1 MRTELTQKPQGVI
14 LIEGFPGYGLIGTI
28 TTEFLISHLNA
39 KQIGRIQ
46 SDKINPIVMVH
57 NGKVIDPIGIFFDKK
72 NKIVIL
78 HALISVTGMEWEL
91 ADAINDLCKQLK
103 VKEIISIEGV
113 GSTKEEPSGKKV
125 IVNTYYFSNSKE
137 KWKKTGSSPLDEGIV
152 MGVTGAL
159 LLKKDLPLSCVFA
172 EAQSKLPIPDSRAS
186 AKVIEVLDKYLGLN
200 VDYKPLLKKADEYE
214 GKLKTLLEGSKK
226 ALDNKKQKE
235 ANYDLDYLG

>member
-1 MRTELTQKPQGVI
+1 MRIELTEKPVGAI

-39 KQIGRIQ
+39 KQIGRIS

-57 NGKVIDPIGIFFDKK
+57 NGKVIDPIGIFYDKK
-72 NKIVIL
+72 NKIIIL

-91 ADAINDLCKQLK
+91 AEVITDLCKQLK
-103 VKEIISIEGV
+103 VKEIISVEGV
-113 GSTKEEPSGKKV
+113 GSVKEDEATKQIV
-125 IVNTYYFSNSKE
+125 VNTYYFSGSKD
-137 KWKKTGSSPLDEGIV
+137 KWKKTGSAPLDEGIV

-159 LLKKDLPLSCVFA
+159 LLRKGLPLSCIFA
-172 EAQSKLPIPDSRAS
+172 EAQSKLPVPDSRAS
-186 AKVIEVLDKYLGLN
+186 AKVIEMLDKYLGLN

-214 GKLKTLLEGSKK
+214 GKLKTLLEGSKRV
-226 ALDNKKQKE
+226 LDSKKQKE

>member
-1 MRTELTQKPQGVI
+1 MRIELTEKPQGVI

-46 SDKINPIVMVH
+46 SDKINPVVMVH
-57 NGKVIDPIGIFFDKK
+57 DGKVIDPIGIFYAKK

-91 ADAINDLCKQLK
+91 AEIINDLSKQLK

-113 GSTKEEPSGKKV
+113 GSVKEEVTGKEV
-125 IVNTYYFSNSKE
+125 IVNTYYYSQSKE
-137 KWKKTGSSPLDEGIV
+137 KWKKTGSNPLDEGVV

-159 LLKKDLPLSCVFA
+159 LLKKGLPLSCVFA
-172 EAQSKLPIPDSRAS
+172 EAQSKLPVPDSRAS
-186 AKVIEVLDKYLGLN
+186 AKVIEILDKYLGLN
-200 VDYKPLLKKADEYE
+200 VDYKPLLKKADEFE

-226 ALDNKKQKE
+226 ALDSKKEKE
-235 ANYDLDYLG
+235 SNYELDYLG